1 MLRRRPLATS
11 KPKTTK
17 DTTQEPNQ
25 ERRVLKLGL
34 PKGSLQEST
43 LALFRKA
50 GFNFVLG
57 SRSYHAACDD
67 PDIVAILIRAQEM
80 SRYVEEGVFDVGLTG
95 LDWILE
101 NRSKVVEVADL
112 IYAKQSMR
120 PVRWVLAVPEASPFY
135 SVHDLRG
142 KRIAT
147 EVVNITRDY
156 LARHKVKAEVEFSWG
171 ATEAKAPELVDAIVE
186 VTETGS
192 SLRAN
197 KYRIIDTVL
206 ESWTKLIANPKAM
219 RDPWK
224 RKKIEN
230 IAMLLRAAIDAE
242 GKVGLKMNVPRKK
255 LQAVLA
261 ILPAMTSPT
270 ISSLTD
276 ENFVALETIIDE
288 NLVKQLIPDLKRAGA
303 VGIIEYPLNKV
314 IP

>member
-1 MLRRRPLATS
+1 MEAPQAVHE
-11 KPKTTK
+11 
-17 DTTQEPNQ
+17 Q
-25 ERRVLKLGL
+25 RVLKLGL
-34 PKGSLQEST
+34 PKGSLQEAT

-50 GFNFVLG
+50 GFHFAVG
-57 SRSYHAACDD
+57 SRSYHATCDD
-67 PDIVAILIRAQEM
+67 PEITAILIRAQEM

-120 PVRWVLAVPEASPFY
+120 PVRWVLAVPEASPFQ
-135 SVHDLRG
+135 SVKDLRG

-156 LARHKVKAEVEFSWG
+156 LARHKVKADVEFSWG
-171 ATEAKAPELVDAIVE
+171 ATEAKAPDLVDAIVE

-197 KYRIIDTVL
+197 KYRILDTVL
-206 ESWTKLIANPKAM
+206 ESWTKLIANHKAM

-230 IAMLLRAAIDAE
+230 IAMLLEAAIQAE
-242 GKVGLKMNVPRKK
+242 GKVGLKMNVPCKK
-255 LQAVLA
+255 LDSVLSV
-261 ILPAMTSPT
+261 LPAITSPT
-270 ISSLTD
+270 ISNLTD
-276 ENFVALETIIDE
+276 PNYVALETVIDE
-288 NLVKQLIPDLKRAGA
+288 SLVKQLIPDLKRAGA
-303 VGIIEYPLNKV
+303 VGIIEYPLNK
-314 IP
+314 IIY